1 MRIAGTA
8 CALAFLMIL
17 AGCSKTAET
26 SGASSLDTTAETS
39 VETSVEKSAT
49 AETSGVQKI
58 TVYIASE
65 DKGKEGTFVTP
76 GVKIGD
82 AEITDANSEIAKFVE
97 EIRED
102 SDWFSGTEY
111 SCYDGGDYVSI
122 LVRGI
127 STIDCDSYRAFNI
140 SAKTGKLMSDGEL
153 LSAAGEDSAG
163 FAGLVKKTVE
173 AAMADDKEGSLFTV
187 AEGMDYKAENLKDP
201 NLAKAVP
208 FVSDRGNLCFI
219 YDLKMCVG
227 AEEYTVCL
235 DTVTHEHML
244 NDFGHWTLYPEWG

>member
-1 MRIAGTA
+1 
-8 CALAFLMIL
+8 
-17 AGCSKTAET
+17 
-26 SGASSLDTTAETS
+26 
-39 VETSVEKSAT
+39 
-49 AETSGVQKI
+49 
-58 TVYIASE
+58 
-65 DKGKEGTFVTP
+65 
-76 GVKIGD
+76 
-82 AEITDANSEIAKFVE
+82 
-97 EIRED
+97 
-102 SDWFSGTEY
+102 
-111 SCYDGGDYVSI
+111 
-122 LVRGI
+122 
-127 STIDCDSYRAFNI
+127 
-140 SAKTGKLMSDGEL
+140 MSDGEL
-153 LSAAGEDSAG
+153 LAAAGEDSAG

-244 NDFGHWTLYPEWG
+244 NDFDHWTLYPEWG